1 MMFTSSMTH
10 LTAVVLKKDSD
21 AVTKALLQL
30 GALDFVRVSELSG
43 GSDARIRSVQA
54 SVSSARIIENRRRI
68 EMIMGSG
75 SSGGSQEVLPV
86 LDNLQNLN
94 LQDLNLLNLDE
105 IEKKLSEISSRSQEI
120 KEEQRL
126 VQQEIHKF
134 EDMIRQLSMYGSSE
148 SITAQGLRKSSEYSF
163 LTIQTGTMLS
173 VGVSQ
178 FEKDLKAYPSVSL
191 ITGTSSDKTS
201 MLVISLKKDEKQILR
216 LLDASGWMEGE
227 IPLASSPE
235 QNVKENALS
244 DIQNQIVI
252 LKEQQASLH
261 NQYQAFIDDRREWFQ
276 TSWSLLRI
284 NELFYRI
291 QSFFSATDR
300 TVLFSGWLPTELKA
314 PLELVLYQAAQR
326 RCFLEWHEPGEITKE
341 TKGRVT
347 VPVQLKNPGFL
358 KPFEMLVKN
367 FSLPEYGS
375 IDPTPFVAV
384 LYLMMFGLMF
394 GDAGHGLVLVLLGF
408 LGKYIFRKSSD
419 SKKKLSV
426 LILYC
431 GLSAIVAGVLFG
443 SYFGHPLFP
452 PLWFNYHAIIAGH
465 PSGNIGVQSIYDILL
480 ITIYFGI
487 AVLGTGLI
495 LNWINLVRK
504 KNWMKLF
511 FDKAGITGGWMYG
524 AGVYTGFYFVHH
536 LYKTLPGQTFLLIGF
551 GIPSL
556 LLLSKEPVQLFLDRK
571 AGHKV
576 QEISVSFILTML
588 MEWIVELLEVFSG
601 YLANTLSFMRVA
613 GLGIAHV
620 SLMIA
625 FFQMAHMADGPGGEY
640 TVWSYLILL
649 AGNILVIAL
658 EGLSAGIQSLR
669 LNYYE
674 FFSKYFSGS
683 GRAYSPV
690 SIRNRV

>member
-1 MMFTSSMTH
+1 MMFTSNMIY

-30 GALDFVRVSELSG
+30 GVLDFVRVSELSG
-43 GSDARIRSVQA
+43 GNDARIRSVQA
-54 SVSSARIIENRRRI
+54 SVSSARIIENKRRI
-68 EMIMGSG
+68 EMTMGSG
-75 SSGGSQEVLPV
+75 SSGVFQEVLPT
-86 LDNLQNLN
+86 LDD
-94 LQDLNLLNLDE
+94 LQDLNLDD
-105 IEKKLSEISSRSQEI
+105 IEKKLAEIASRSQEI

-126 VQQEIHKF
+126 IQQEILKF
-134 EDMIRQLSMYGSSE
+134 EDIIRQLSMYGSSK

-163 LTIQTGTMLS
+163 LTIQTGTMPS
-173 VGVSQ
+173 AFVSQ
-178 FEKDLKAYPSVSL
+178 FENDLKVYPSVSM
-191 ITGTSSDKTS
+191 ITGTSQDRSS
-201 MLVISLKKDEKQILR
+201 MLVISLKKDEKQILQ
-216 LLDASGWMEGE
+216 LLDASGWIQGE
-227 IPLASSPE
+227 IPMASSPD

-244 DIQNQIVI
+244 DIQNQIRI
-252 LKEQQASLH
+252 LKEQQSSLH
-261 NQYQAFIDDRREWFQ
+261 NQYQAFIDDRLEWFQ
-276 TSWSLLRI
+276 TSWSLLRS

-300 TVLFSGWLPTELKA
+300 TVLFSGWLPAEFKTS
-314 PLELVLYQAAQR
+314 LEAVLYQAAQK
-326 RCFLEWHEPGEITKE
+326 RCFLEWHEPGEITAE
-341 TKGRVT
+341 TKGRVA

-384 LYLMMFGLMF
+384 FYLMMFGFMF
-394 GDAGHGLVLVLLGF
+394 GDSGHGLVLVLLGF
-408 LGKYIFRKSSD
+408 LGKFVFRKSSD
-419 SKKKLSV
+419 SSKKLSV
-426 LILYC
+426 LIIYC
-431 GLSAIVAGVLFG
+431 GLSAVVTGALFG
-443 SYFGHPLFP
+443 SYFGYPLFP

-465 PSGNIGVQSIYDILL
+465 SSEYTGIQSIYDILL

-487 AVLGTGLI
+487 AVLGTGLL
-495 LNWINLVRK
+495 LNWINLIRK
-504 KNWMKLF
+504 GNWMKLL
-511 FDKAGITGGWMYG
+511 FDKAGIVGGWMYG
-524 AGVYTGFYFVHH
+524 AGVYTGFYFVRH
-536 LYKTLPGQTFLLIGF
+536 LYKALPGQTFLLIGF

-556 LLLSKEPVQLFLDRK
+556 LLLGKEPVLLILERK
-571 AGHKV
+571 GGHKE
-576 QEISVSFILTML
+576 QKISIIFFLNML

-625 FFQMAHMADGPGGEY
+625 FFQMAHMADGPGGESS
-640 TVWSYLILL
+640 VWSYLILL

-674 FFSKYFSGS
+674 FFSKYFNGS

-690 SIRNRV
+690 SIRTRL